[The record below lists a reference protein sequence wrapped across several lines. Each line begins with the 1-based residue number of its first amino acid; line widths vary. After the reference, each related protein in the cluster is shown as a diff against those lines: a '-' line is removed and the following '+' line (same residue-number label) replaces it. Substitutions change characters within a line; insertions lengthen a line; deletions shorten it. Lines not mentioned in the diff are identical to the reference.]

1 MKARLKTSGSWA
13 GRIDIKVN
21 GETEYSTKSQHNN
34 NLTYSRPLEKND
46 TFAVVSKDVNGNLN
60 IEIKIEGSDKL

>member
-21 GETEYSTKSQHNN
+21 GETEYSTKSQYNN
-34 NLTYSRPLEKND
+34 NLTYNRPLEKND
-46 TFAVVSKDVNGNLN
+46 TFAVMSKDVTGNLN
-60 IEIKIEGSDKL
+60 IEIKIRD